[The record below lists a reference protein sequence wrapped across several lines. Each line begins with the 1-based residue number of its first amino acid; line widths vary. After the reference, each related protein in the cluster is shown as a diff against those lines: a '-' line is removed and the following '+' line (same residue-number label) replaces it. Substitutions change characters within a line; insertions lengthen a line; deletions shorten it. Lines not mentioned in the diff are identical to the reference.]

1 MDTTQKKRELY
12 HLINELPEHHL
23 TDVIRYLKSLIDNID
38 DKWSEE
44 DEKNF
49 LEVEKAL
56 KKPFTKSSGKEYSV
70 TVENKLY
77 QVILYDDTE
86 SGGYWIDCP
95 SLPGCAS
102 QGDTEEEAIEMV
114 KDSIAG
120 HLEIL
125 RKCYE

>member
-23 TDVIRYLKSLIDNID
+23 PGVIQYLKSLINNTVDT
-38 DKWSEE
+38 WSKEE
-44 DEKNF
+44 EKNF

-56 KKPFTKSSGKEYSV
+56 KKPFTGVSGKEYSV
-70 TVENKLY
+70 TVEAQPY
-77 QVILYDDTE
+77 RVILYDDTE
-86 SGGYWIDCP
+86 CGGYWIDCP

-102 QGDTEEEAIEMV
+102 QGDTEEEALEMI
-114 KDSIAG
+114 KDSISG

-125 RKCYE
+125 KNGL